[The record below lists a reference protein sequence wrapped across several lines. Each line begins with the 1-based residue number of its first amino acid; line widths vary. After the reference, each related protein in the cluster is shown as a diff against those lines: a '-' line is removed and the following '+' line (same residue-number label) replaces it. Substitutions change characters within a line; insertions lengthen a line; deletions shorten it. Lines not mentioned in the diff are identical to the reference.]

1 MGGGQYFRM
10 RVGHNV
16 QVEESW
22 PVGSKHLTRESYGM
36 SYLGPVAAVQRV
48 VSHWASHEGAEPCA
62 EGRADP
68 GPPPTTILSPA
79 TNHNRQQV
87 SHLLDFITFYVSIC
101 MIVII

>member
-1 MGGGQYFRM
+1 MCSLRRAGRWAANTLQ
-10 RVGHNV
+10 
-16 QVEESW
+16 ES
-22 PVGSKHLTRESYGM
+22 RM

-87 SHLLDFITFYVSIC
+87 SHTYSTSLRFI
-101 MIVII
+101 